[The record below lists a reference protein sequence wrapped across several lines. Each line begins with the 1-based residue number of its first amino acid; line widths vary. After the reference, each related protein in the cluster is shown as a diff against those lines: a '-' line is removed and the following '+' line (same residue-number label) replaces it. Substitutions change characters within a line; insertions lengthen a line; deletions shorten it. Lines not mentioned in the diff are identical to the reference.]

1 MITQE
6 LITNVLKERM
16 DRLEYLINQGRFDD
30 AICIGEEFHEWIS
43 THIDTGEPST

>member
-6 LITNVLKERM
+6 LITTILKERM

-30 AICIGEEFHEWIS
+30 AICIGEEFDKWIEN
-43 THIDTGEPST
+43 HIVTGEPPT

>member
-1 MITQE
+1 MIKEE
-6 LITNVLKERM
+6 LITRILKEQM
-16 DRLEYLINQGRFDD
+16 DRLEYLVNQGRFED

>member
-6 LITNVLKERM
+6 LITTVLKARM

-30 AICIGEEFHEWIS
+30 AICIGEEFDKWIEN
-43 THIDTGEPST
+43 HIVTGEPPT